1 MKRDEIIEHLKSRIL
16 SGEIPAGS
24 FLPHRAELLEYCGA
38 SNVTVQRAVN
48 HLVEA
53 EKPRFDEMVDRT
65 ARSQPSRRSGVS
77 LLLRVAGNHGV
88 EDAAASVSFRDP
100 DPFREPSGGE
110 GLRLP
115 LVVDS
120 CGDG

>member
-53 EKPRFDEMVDRT
+53 GFLCSCGSRGIMVSKTPPHRFRF
-65 ARSQPSRRSGVS
+65 GI
-77 LLLRVAGNHGV
+77 LI
-88 EDAAASVSFRDP
+88 
-100 DPFREPSGGE
+100 PSGSRPGNISLK
-110 GLRLP
+110 GIYQ
-115 LVVDS
+115 
-120 CGDG
+120 